1 VVQTLPLF
9 EILCPLRVSLASRM
23 NRSATNLHVI
33 HFGEFEVDLHTGE
46 LRKNRRPPHRKVIPS
61 DQSVAYPSTVDGKRA
76 RVPPCCQVTRAA
88 LNRNEEYLSINR
100 HVLSNGRK
108 EPAGD
113 PSPLNLPYS

>member
-1 VVQTLPLF
+1 
-9 EILCPLRVSLASRM
+9 M

-100 HVLSNGRK
+100 HVLSNEMADSAAPDFLSTLRYAVIRP
-108 EPAGD
+108 ERAD
-113 PSPLNLPYS
+113 R